1 MNPPDTTTLAKL
13 LAAPFPAEQ
22 IKWKPRVVRGNRALA
37 VAYIDVRLVQD
48 RLDAVFGPE
57 GWQDSYQLLPSGNVV
72 CTLRV
77 KIGNEWI
84 EKTDVGSG
92 AADIQDAG
100 NRMKAAFSDS
110 LKRAAVKIG
119 IGRYLHRIAGQWVG
133 YDEKAKRLTE
143 MPKLPAWAVP
153 AKGQGNGV
161 APVIHTARSG
171 KSSA

>member
-1 MNPPDTTTLAKL
+1 MNPPDTTNLAKL
-13 LAAPFPAEQ
+13 LAAPFPADA

-37 VAYIDVRLVQD
+37 VAYIDVRLVQY

-77 KIGNEWI
+77 KMGSEWI

-92 AADIQDAG
+92 AADIKHAG
-100 NRMKAAFSDS
+100 NRTKAAYSDA
-110 LKRAAVKIG
+110 LKRAAVKLG
-119 IGRYLHRIAGQWVG
+119 IGRYLYRVAGQWVG

-143 MPKLPAWAVP
+143 ISKLPTWA
-153 AKGQGNGV
+153 
-161 APVIHTARSG
+161 SL
-171 KSSA
+171 